1 MAGLLVAL
9 ASLLP
14 KSTDSLSFASGTSL
28 TKKGEVTTKYLLLAE
43 LYTYFFIY
51 LSIIIWSPLLL
62 VLVIVNFLPSYIVVS
77 ALEKALLL
85 SSLTILVKAIA
96 VSLVPDLLF
105 T

>member
-51 LSIIIWSPLLL
+51 LSIII
-62 VLVIVNFLPSYIVVS
+62 
-77 ALEKALLL
+77 
-85 SSLTILVKAIA
+85 
-96 VSLVPDLLF
+96 
-105 T
+105 